1 MGSGNL
7 GSEGSNTGKIEGSSH
22 GTQSA
27 STSDKEYVSHSF
39 GPPSS
44 RTVNAYLSL
53 CLTFVYIKVLV
64 LMKQISP
71 DLRPVRRQ

>member
-27 STSDKEYVSHSF
+27 GTGDKEYVSYSF
-39 GPPSS
+39 DPSSS
-44 RTVNAYLSL
+44 RTVYAYLFL
-53 CLTFVYIKVLV
+53 CLTFGYIEVLV